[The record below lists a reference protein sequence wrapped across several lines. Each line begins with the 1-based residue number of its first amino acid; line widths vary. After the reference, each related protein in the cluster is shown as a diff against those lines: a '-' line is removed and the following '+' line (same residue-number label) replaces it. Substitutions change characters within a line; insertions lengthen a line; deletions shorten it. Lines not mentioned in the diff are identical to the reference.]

1 VLLHAPQP
9 VVHRG
14 PARALKPL
22 IRQLTTAFAT
32 GACGVRMK
40 GVVFAK
46 FINMVEQRCTPE
58 WMDEVIEAVAEPIP
72 RSATT
77 TTAKG

>member
-1 VLLHAPQP
+1 
-9 VVHRG
+9 
-14 PARALKPL
+14 
-22 IRQLTTAFAT
+22 
-32 GACGVRMK
+32 MK